1 MIMPKKEKTQAQK
14 ERDEKQLRRLQT
26 LMDVVFGVL
35 IIRVFTL
42 LPHFVSAETGEFD
55 PLVIFTETG
64 ENFIMFLIG
73 FILICIYWFQS
84 NKTSGNLVSTD
95 GKHTMLSILQLFFL
109 LLYLYSVRLDMET
122 QSDVLALFMQSVSLA
137 LAGFAGVAAWVYAS
151 KHAEMVSEAVS
162 AGEANELKISILSE
176 PLAAAFTIPFAFIG
190 PGIWNL
196 SWLSVIVFGIF
207 LKRRHKKKFEN
218 I

>member
-1 MIMPKKEKTQAQK
+1 MAKKEKTQAEK
-14 ERDEKQLRRLQT
+14 ERDARQLRRLQT

-35 IIRVFTL
+35 LIRVFTL
-42 LPHFVSAETGEFD
+42 LPHLTNPDSGKVD

-64 ENFIMFLIG
+64 ESFIMFVIG
-73 FILICIYWFQS
+73 FVLITIYWFQN

-95 GKHTMLSILQLFFL
+95 GKHTVLSLLQLFFL

-162 AGEANELKISILSE
+162 AGEASELKISILSE